1 MERPYLKL
9 WERYLNEQSAWNQS
23 APAPAPAAAPAP
35 ATPATPQPATPAP
48 AEPTTASTGSAT
60 PAATA
65 PVASKPVNWKDLAKQ
80 GYEQTMGSR
89 PFDRSTV
96 LQDSNVSAMGSNISA
111 ADMALQQ
118 QLRAKKI
125 FDWSRQGQIVH
136 RTTSDGKIESRYLAN
151 SPK

>member
-9 WERYLNEQSAWNQS
+9 WERYLNEQAAATQDPNAQT
-23 APAPAPAAAPAP
+23 PQTTPTAPAA
-35 ATPATPQPATPAP
+35 
-48 AEPTTASTGSAT
+48 EPTAASTGSAT

-65 PVASKPVNWKDLAKQ
+65 PVASKPVAWKDLAKQ

-89 PFDRSTV
+89 PFERSTV
-96 LQDSNVSAMGSNISA
+96 LQDSNMSAMGNNVSA

-125 FDWSRQGQIVH
+125 FDWSRQGHIVH
-136 RTTSDGKIESRYLAN
+136 RKLSDGRIESRYLAN